1 MVSLRKLQRG
11 LLTAVVS
18 GKATWFDACI
28 DAGTGGATGLSAD
41 ARLDIYRNN
50 WQQGF
55 IRALAIGYPV
65 TERLVG
71 RDYFVR
77 LAREFLA
84 VSPSRRGDLRHIGA
98 PFPEF
103 LRSKFSATEYA
114 YLADVG
120 ALEHLCEE
128 LQVAAEVTPTTVDE
142 LRSIPASDYAGLRFD
157 LCPTA
162 GLLCSPYPVTRIWL
176 SNQPQA
182 APQVIDL
189 RSGGEQL
196 LVRYLEEAFEF
207 HRLRPV
213 EFTLATAFRE
223 GVPLAEALAAA
234 TRIAPDFELTEAL
247 ARLLGAGA
255 LQLRTPGA
263 RWVSE
268 PVR

>member
-1 MVSLRKLQRG
+1 MISLRKLQRG
-11 LLTAVVS
+11 LVTAVVS
-18 GKATWFDACI
+18 GKATWLDACI
-28 DAGTGGATGLSAD
+28 NAGTGGALALSAD
-41 ARLDIYRNN
+41 ERLAIYRNN

-55 IRALAIGYPV
+55 IKALAIGYPV
-65 TERLVG
+65 TEQLVG
-71 RDYFVR
+71 PDYFLF

-84 VSPSRRGDLRHIGA
+84 VSPSRRGDLRHIGG

-103 LRSKFSATEYA
+103 LRRKFSATEYA

-142 LRSIPASDYAGLRFD
+142 LRSIPASDYADMRFD

-162 GLLCSPYPVTRIWL
+162 GLLHSSYPVAHIWL

-182 APQVIDL
+182 APEVIDL

-196 LVRYLEEAFEF
+196 LVRYVEEAFEF

-213 EFTLATAFRE
+213 EFTLATAFRD
-223 GVPLAEALAAA
+223 GLPLAEALAAA

-255 LQLRTPGA
+255 LQLRTAEA
-263 RWVSE
+263 RRVSE

>member
-18 GKATWFDACI
+18 GKVTWLDACI
-28 DAGTGGATGLSAD
+28 NAGAGGALGLSAD
-41 ARLDIYRNN
+41 ERLAIYRNN
-50 WQQGF
+50 WQRGF

-71 RDYFVR
+71 PDYFGV

-84 VSPSRRGDLRHIGA
+84 VSPSRRGDLRHIGT

-103 LRSKFSATEYA
+103 LRRKFSATEYA

-128 LQVAAEVTPTTVDE
+128 LQVTAEVTPTSVDE
-142 LRSIPASDYAGLRFD
+142 LRSISPSDYACLRFD

-162 GLLCSPYPVTRIWL
+162 GLLHSPYPVTRIWL

-189 RSGGEQL
+189 RSGGEQF
-196 LVRYLEEAFEF
+196 LVRYSEETFEF
-207 HRLRPV
+207 HRLRPA
-213 EFTLATAFRE
+213 EFTLTTAFRE

-247 ARLLGAGA
+247 ARLLGTGA
-255 LQLRTPGA
+255 LQLRTPAA
-263 RWVSE
+263 RRAAE
-268 PVR
+268 PAQ